1 MFLLCGLVTIVAG
14 GCVIAYLPDSPIKS
28 RLSAS
33 DKFIAVERLRDNLT
47 GIENKH
53 FWPQQM
59 LEAFTDILVLML
71 ALLFVIGSEV
81 NGAMGNY
88 QATLIRG

>member
-1 MFLLCGLVTIVAG
+1 MFLVCGLVTIVAG
-14 GCVIAYLPDSPIKS
+14 GCVISYLPDSPIKS

-59 LEAFTDILVLML
+59 LEAFTDIRVLIL